1 MVQLVEVLLK
11 LLATKQSRVLQMVIL
26 SECSIGK
33 YVLEPGGLE
42 GVFNVVFLI
51 KSLVLLIV
59 ICKCEITSLDYFIT
73 FNFKI

>member
-1 MVQLVEVLLK
+1 MQVFAK
-11 LLATKQSRVLQMVIL
+11 SFSTKQSRVLQMVIL

-33 YVLEPGGLE
+33 YVLEPGVLE

-73 FNFKI
+73 VISKFKLLL